1 MSEAKRAAP
10 SWLAIMRGVSP
21 RLVVMFTFFS
31 IRNRLIK
38 IEADLPLVLTQV
50 AAVLSWA

>member
-21 RLVVMFTFFS
+21 RLVVMLIFFS
-31 IRNRLIK
+31 IHNRLIK
-38 IEADLPLVLTQV
+38 IEADLPLVFTQV
-50 AAVLSWA
+50 VAVLSWA